1 MRRIELAPG
10 QVFEEKMLNRVG
22 AFNADALVAAT
33 NIVEDVRKRGD
44 EALREYTAKFDGVE
58 MEEFRV
64 SQEAIDEAIAKVDPK
79 VAAAI
84 QKAASQIRDFHERQK
99 QQGWFTMREDGALV
113 GAKVEP
119 LDSVGIYVPGGRALY
134 PSSVLMNAIPASV
147 AGVKRIVCVTPPTK
161 DGSLDSAIL
170 EACRVAGV
178 TEIYAVG
185 GAQAIGALA
194 YGTKSI
200 KPVDKITGPGNAFV
214 AAAKKLV
221 SGDVGIDMIAGP
233 SEVCVVADETALPEL
248 VAIDLMA
255 QAEHDP
261 LASCYLV
268 TFSSEY
274 ADAVEA
280 AIEKQIAMGKLTA
293 RDRILS
299 LLDKNSFHEY
309 DLFVKHDGRDF
320 GMDKKDLPG
329 DGVVTGTG
337 TIFGAPVCIY
347 AQDFTVAGGSLGLQ
361 HARKITK
368 IMDHALKM
376 KCPIIGINDSGGA
389 RIQEGVGAL
398 AGYGEIFYRNT
409 IASGVIPQISLILG
423 PCAGGAVYSP
433 ALTDFV
439 FVVENISK
447 MFITGPNVI
456 KTVLG
461 EDISME
467 DLGGARVHA
476 ETTGNAHF
484 YAQSEQEC
492 FEQVKRLVSFIPWN
506 NQERAKVVESKEPAA
521 VMNIEDVVPADPK
534 QPYDVRNVI
543 KCIVDD
549 SDFLEVQELW
559 AANIVI
565 GFGRMGGETV
575 GFVANQPMVL
585 AGVLDCD
592 SADKA
597 ARFIRFCDS
606 FNIPII
612 TLEDMPGYLPGV
624 DQEHAGVIRHGAKVL
639 YAYSEATVPKITVIL
654 RKAYGGGYIAMNS
667 RHLGADFM
675 FAWPSAEIAV
685 MGPEGAANIIFRK
698 EIMEAED
705 QNAMRQE
712 KVKEYIEKFANPY
725 VAASKGFI
733 DSVIE
738 PKETRSLLL
747 HALKL
752 SVLKEEYRPAKKH
765 GLPPF

>member
-1 MRRIELAPG
+1 MTSLR
-10 QVFEEKMLNRVG
+10 Q
-22 AFNADALVAAT
+22 
-33 NIVEDVRKRGD
+33 NIL
-44 EALREYTAKFDGVE
+44 ALRKKKAIIE
-58 MEEFRV
+58 M
-64 SQEAIDEAIAKVDPK
+64 
-79 VAAAI
+79 
-84 QKAASQIRDFHERQK
+84 
-99 QQGWFTMREDGALV
+99 
-113 GAKVEP
+113 
-119 LDSVGIYVPGGRALY
+119 GG
-134 PSSVLMNAIPASV
+134 
-147 AGVKRIVCVTPPTK
+147 G
-161 DGSLDSAIL
+161 
-170 EACRVAGV
+170 
-178 TEIYAVG
+178 
-185 GAQAIGALA
+185 
-194 YGTKSI
+194 
-200 KPVDKITGPGNAFV
+200 
-214 AAAKKLV
+214 
-221 SGDVGIDMIAGP
+221 
-233 SEVCVVADETALPEL
+233 
-248 VAIDLMA
+248 
-255 QAEHDP
+255 
-261 LASCYLV
+261 
-268 TFSSEY
+268 
-274 ADAVEA
+274 EA
-280 AIEKQIAMGKLTA
+280 AIEKQVAMGKLTA
-293 RDRILS
+293 RECILA
-299 LLDKNSFHEY
+299 LLDKDSFHEY
-309 DLFVKHDGRDF
+309 DLFVEHDGRDF
-320 GMDKKDLPG
+320 GMEKKVLPG
-329 DGVVTGTG
+329 DGVITGTG
-337 TIFGAPVCIY
+337 TILGAPVCIY
-347 AQDFTVAGGSLGLQ
+347 AQDFTVAGGSLGLK

-476 ETTGNAHF
+476 EITGNAHF
-484 YAQSEQEC
+484 YAQSEPDC
-492 FEQVKRLVSFIPWN
+492 FAQIKKLISLIPGN
-506 NQERAKVVESKEPAA
+506 NSQRAKKITPKEPTIKK
-521 VMNIEDVVPADPK
+521 NIEQIVPADPK
-534 QPYDVRNVI
+534 QPYDVRDVI
-543 KCIVDD
+543 RCIADG
-549 SDFLEVQELW
+549 SEFLEIQELW

-592 SADKA
+592 SSDKA
-597 ARFIRFCDS
+597 ARFIRFCDA
-606 FNIPII
+606 FNIPIV

-624 DQEHAGVIRHGAKVL
+624 DQEHAGVIRHGAKML

-705 QNAMRQE
+705 QDAMRQE

-747 HALKL
+747 HALQV
-752 SVLKEEYRPAKKH
+752 SALKGESRPQKKH
-765 GLPPF
+765 GIPPF